1 MIELPCH
8 SALSPYLKRIEF
20 AIDSNVVVCRG
31 ATELIE
37 QNGGRKSVKGRDTN
51 RMVKLDR
58 ESDFETKFFT
68 IIMIQVI
75 KWSFGRK
82 GDKLERKHSPLA
94 MASPF
99 AFGLGRGRPD

>member
-1 MIELPCH
+1 MPL
-8 SALSPYLKRIEF
+8 RIVTIFEEDR
-20 AIDSNVVVCRG
+20 IRDRLQCSMSGG

-37 QNGGRKSVKGRDTN
+37 QNGGRKSVKGRDRN

-58 ESDFETKFFT
+58 ESDFEPKFFT

-94 MASPF
+94 MASPPF
-99 AFGLGRGRPD
+99 AFT